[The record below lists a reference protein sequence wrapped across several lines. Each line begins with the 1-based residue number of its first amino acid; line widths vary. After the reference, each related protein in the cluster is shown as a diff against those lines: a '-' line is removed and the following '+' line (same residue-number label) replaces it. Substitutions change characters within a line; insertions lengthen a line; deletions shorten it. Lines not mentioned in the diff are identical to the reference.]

1 MSSSSPPLPGASP
14 PYEEQLHGEILL
26 RLPPNQR
33 HEEICRRLHDVMAA
47 CMQAMPVSRLLPP
60 RTQVPFTPQSLLCP
74 DLVLITAANEKPWLV
89 AEIVAS
95 DDHRCD
101 TVLKKAFYEELP
113 LPRLW
118 MMDPR
123 YDNVEVYHGGA
134 YGLQLIR
141 ILAGSEL
148 LTEPLLPPLR
158 LAVRDLFAPLG
169 SHLQV

>member
-1 MSSSSPPLPGASP
+1 
-14 PYEEQLHGEILL
+14 
-26 RLPPNQR
+26 
-33 HEEICRRLHDVMAA
+33 MA
-47 CMQAMPVSRLLPP
+47 CVQAMPVSRLLPP
-60 RTQVPFTPQSLLCP
+60 RTQVQFTPQTILRP
-74 DLVLITAANEKPWLV
+74 DLVLITAANAKPWLV

-123 YDNVEVYHGGA
+123 YDNVEVYRGGA
-134 YGLQLIR
+134 YGLQLVH

-148 LTEPLLPPLR
+148 LTEPLLPSLQLP
-158 LAVRDLFAPLG
+158 VKNLFC
-169 SHLQV
+169 